1 VCRRAFLETEPMQRL
16 LDVMKGREFQAAV
29 AALPGYRTA
38 NTGSVSTVKEFLE
51 SVDTAPTGTPKKKEK

>member
-1 VCRRAFLETEPMQRL
+1 MQRL
-16 LDVMKGREFQAAV
+16 LEVMKGQEFQKAV

-51 SVDTAPTGTPKKKEK
+51 SVDVAPVATNRKKEK